1 MHAGLQCLVH
11 GVKVNHIVGA
21 KKPMRHKFLIL
32 LVSALSTG
40 TVLTSSASP
49 GTVPENIQALYRSR
63 PPRTLEGKVEEAD
76 LIVRGNATLFGEE
89 KWVLDFF
96 PTTDKAWF
104 GLGNN
109 PPELDSSRSYTLFHR
124 DSRIDV
130 TEVLWPLSLKQITDL
145 VFSCYIVKEDPPSW
159 WAYTNTLGV
168 FFLIKKPSP
177 GKAEWT
183 KLQGYG
189 DWIEPTTNAPSIQ
202 SAIMEVK
209 ESGRRSKRQP
219 DGAAN
224 GSQPIRSETNS
235 TAGAAGS
242 RR

>member
-1 MHAGLQCLVH
+1 
-11 GVKVNHIVGA
+11 
-21 KKPMRHKFLIL
+21 MRRKFLIL

-40 TVLTSSASP
+40 AALASSGPP
-49 GTVPENIQALYRSR
+49 GALPENIQASFRPR

-76 LIVRGNATLFGEE
+76 LIVRGKATLSGEE
-89 KWVLDFF
+89 KRVLDFS
-96 PTTDKAWF
+96 PPTDKAWF

-109 PPELDSSRSYTLFHR
+109 PPELDSSRSFTRFQREL
-124 DSRIDV
+124 RIDV
-130 TEVLWPLSLKQITDL
+130 TEVLWPLSLQRITNL
-145 VFSCYIVKEDPPSW
+145 VFSCYFVKQDPSAW
-159 WAYTNTLGV
+159 WAYTNTPGV

-177 GKAEWT
+177 GTEEWT
-183 KLQGYG
+183 KLEGYG

-202 SAIMEVK
+202 SVIMKVK

-235 TAGAAGS
+235 TSGATGS